1 MSTTVGCYALC
12 IKESSYIM
20 ANSTKEDVPG
30 ALLNGRK
37 SKTGC
42 QIEIVT
48 GVSLMTRPCELPS
61 NKRVRGW
68 GLSMRCTNQGLI
80 WLQLALTSCNMTQL
94 YS

>member
-61 NKRVRGW
+61 NKRVRGMHMYCLHAILYRKA
-68 GLSMRCTNQGLI
+68 LSILDLHCCVYFEQ
-80 WLQLALTSCNMTQL
+80 
-94 YS
+94 